1 MKLGINVDK
10 QRSFHLQVT
19 WQTCDQQE
27 AEYHLLKFN
36 TIASSSNR
44 AQSHDKKLSIIY
56 SSDNHDTED
65 EVHYHYYHKY

>member
-10 QRSFHLQVT
+10 QRSFHLRV
-19 WQTCDQQE
+19 TCDQQE

-44 AQSHDKKLSIIY
+44 AVS
-56 SSDNHDTED
+56 
-65 EVHYHYYHKY
+65 